1 MIMLISP
8 SEVKAASYLGDNFDE
23 QMLGQAIR
31 EAQEIHLQ
39 GIIGTAL
46 LDKLKALVEA
56 TLDKSASGIT
66 AAENAVYKTLLD
78 DYITP
83 YLAEKVQSVAVLPT
97 TLKMRNMGLIKNA
110 DENAYQQTTE
120 DIYRVQRRFNTKADR
135 YATQISMY
143 LCKHRAEMPELDTV
157 CGCDY
162 FVKPLIGKTFVNVP
176 INLAME
182 GSNCCC

>member
-8 SEVKAASYLGDNFDE
+8 SEVKASSYLGDNCDE
-23 QMLGQAIR
+23 QMIGQAIR
-31 EAQEIHLQ
+31 EAQEVHLQ

-46 LDKLKALVEA
+46 LDKLKSLIGLS
-56 TLDKSASGIT
+56 LDGKEGGIE

-83 YLAEKVQSVAVLPT
+83 YLADKTQAVVVLPI
-97 TLKMRNMGLIKNA
+97 TLKTRNMGLVKNA
-110 DENAYQQTTE
+110 DDNAYQQATE
-120 DIYRVQRRFNTKADR
+120 DIYRAQRRYNTSSDR

-143 LCKHRAEMPELDTV
+143 LCKHRSEMPELDAS

-162 FVKPLIGKTFVNVP
+162 YIKPQIGKTFISVP
-176 INLAME
+176 INLSTE
-182 GSNCCC
+182 DFNCGC

>member
-31 EAQEIHLQ
+31 EAQEVHLQ
-39 GIIGTAL
+39 SIIGTAL
-46 LDKLKALVEA
+46 LEKLKDLVGE
-56 TLDKSASGIT
+56 TLDGGESGIT

-83 YLAEKVQSVAVLPT
+83 YLAEKVQSVVVLPM
-97 TLKMRNMGLIKNA
+97 TLKIRNMGLIKNA
-110 DENAYQQTTE
+110 DENAYQQATE
-120 DIYRVQRRFNTKADR
+120 DIYKVQRRFNTKADR
-135 YATQISMY
+135 YATQISKY
-143 LCKHRAEMPELDTV
+143 LCKHREEMPELDAV

-162 FVKPLIGKTFVNVP
+162 YSKPLIGKTFVNVP
-176 INLAME
+176 INLGLD

>member
-23 QMLGQAIR
+23 QLLGQAIR

-39 GIIGTAL
+39 SIIGTAL
-46 LDKLKALVEA
+46 LEKLKTLVENQI
-56 TLDKSASGIT
+56 DGKPDRISDSGNT
-66 AAENAVYKTLLD
+66 VYKTLLD

-83 YLAEKVQSVAVLPT
+83 YLAEKAQSVVVLPI
-97 TLKMRNMGLIKNA
+97 TLKTRNMGLVKNA
-110 DENAYQQTTE
+110 DDNAYQQATE
-120 DIYRVQRRFNTKADR
+120 DVYRAQRRYNTTADR

-143 LCKHRAEMPELDTV
+143 LCKHKEELPELTAS

-162 FVKPLIGKTFVNVP
+162 YVKPQIGKKFINVP
-176 INLAME
+176 LNLNMD
-182 GSNCCC
+182 SNNCC

>member
-8 SEVKAASYLGDNFDE
+8 SEVKASSYLGDNFDE

-31 EAQEIHLQ
+31 EAQEVQLQ

-46 LDKLKALVEA
+46 LDKLKSLIGLS
-56 TLDKSASGIT
+56 LDGKEGGIE

-83 YLAEKVQSVAVLPT
+83 YLADKTQAVVVLPI
-97 TLKMRNMGLIKNA
+97 TLKTRNMGLVKNA
-110 DENAYQQTTE
+110 DDNAYQQATE
-120 DIYRVQRRFNTKADR
+120 DIYRAQRRYNTSADR

-143 LCKHRAEMPELDTV
+143 LCKHRSEMPELDAS

-162 FVKPLIGKTFVNVP
+162 YINPQIGKTFISVP
-176 INLAME
+176 INLSTE
-182 GSNCCC
+182 DFNCGC